1 MNSKVL
7 FVYDYFYPAYQAGGI
22 VQSLYNLETALK
34 DKFDVKF
41 ICSTQDLSGEK
52 IDVNKYLDNGIY
64 INKTKIIST
73 LKNVDKA
80 QLGCV
85 YLNGI
90 FSVHFFL
97 IPLLYFRVFHPQIKL
112 AIAPRGMLQGGALS
126 IRSSKKNLY
135 LKLLKTAGLLNKVT
149 WHATDEQEILDIKK
163 VMGAQANCVLAYN
176 LPKKPLDKVQI
187 IEKNNTTLRLVFLS
201 LITEKK
207 NLHLILQALQS
218 IPFPVELDIYGPIKD
233 QDYWKSC
240 QKITVQLPA
249 NCKVR
254 YKGPINPVE
263 VQNTLQQYHAFVL
276 PSKGEN
282 FGHAIYEALSV
293 GRPVII
299 SNFTPW
305 NNLKKSGAGWNII
318 LNTEELYTALNDLQN
333 LSQTNYT
340 HYCQQAHQLAKDYFV
355 ISSNVENYIKLFQ
368 TDLNKLNVE

>member
-1 MNSKVL
+1 MKTKVL
-7 FVYDYFYPAYQAGGI
+7 FIYDYFYPAYQAGGI
-22 VQSLYNLETALK
+22 VQSLYNLEIALK
-34 DKFDVKF
+34 DKFDIKF
-41 ICSTQDLSGEK
+41 ICSTQDISSEK
-52 IDVNKYLDNGIY
+52 IDVNKYLGNGIY
-64 INKTKIIST
+64 INKAKIIST
-73 LKNVDKA
+73 LKNVDKS

-90 FSVHFFL
+90 FSLFFFL
-97 IPLLYFRVFHPQIKL
+97 IPLLYFRVFYPQIKIT
-112 AIAPRGMLQGGALS
+112 IAPRGMLQSGALS
-126 IRSSKKNLY
+126 IRSAKKSLY
-135 LKLLKTAGLLNKVT
+135 LKLLKTTGLLHKVA

-187 IEKNNTTLRLVFLS
+187 IEKNNTTLRVVFLS

-218 IPFPVELDIYGPIKD
+218 ISFQIELDIYGPIKD

-240 QKITVQLPA
+240 QKIYSELPA
-249 NCKVR
+249 NCKIR
-254 YKGPINPVE
+254 YMGPINPVE

-299 SNFTPW
+299 SEFTPW
-305 NNLKKSGAGWNII
+305 NELKSKTAGWNCELAMKEIELAII
-318 LNTEELYTALNDLQN
+318 QLQELPQNDFNFFCENALDVAK
-333 LSQTNYT
+333 NYFT
-340 HYCQQAHQLAKDYFV
+340 KSNN
-355 ISSNVENYIKLFQ
+355 ISSYYILFI
-368 TDLNKLNVE
+368 K

>member
-1 MNSKVL
+1 ML
-7 FVYDYFYPAYQAGGI
+7 FIYDYFYPAYQAGGI
-22 VQSLYNLETALK
+22 VQSLYNLQLALQ
-34 DKFDVKF
+34 DKYEVKF
-41 ICSTQDLSGEK
+41 ISSNSDLSGEK
-52 IDVNKYLDNGIY
+52 TDVNKYLGNGIY

-97 IPLLYFRVFHPQIKL
+97 IPLLYFRLFHSHIKFV
-112 AIAPRGMLQGGALS
+112 IAPRGMLQGGALS
-126 IRSSKKNLY
+126 IRSSKKSIY
-135 LKLLKTAGLLNKVT
+135 LKLLKTAGLLHKVT

-163 VMGAQANCVLAYN
+163 VIGEQANCVLAYN

-187 IEKNNTTLRLVFLS
+187 IDKENTILKVVFLS

-207 NLHLILQALQS
+207 NLNLILQALQS
-218 IPFPVELDIYGPIKD
+218 ISFQVELDIYGPIKD

-240 QKITVQLPA
+240 QKISSQLPA

-254 YKGPINPVE
+254 YMGPINPVE

-299 SNFTPW
+299 SEFTPW
-305 NNLKKSGAGWNII
+305 SGLKAKAAGWNCA
-318 LNTEELYTALNDLQN
+318 LTTKELYTSIKELKRMNQEEFDSYCKNAIQVANKYYLNSIN
-333 LSQTNYT
+333 L
-340 HYCQQAHQLAKDYFV
+340 
-355 ISSNVENYIKLFQ
+355 ISYHKLFN
-368 TDLNKLNVE
+368 LEKL

>member
-1 MNSKVL
+1 MKPKLL
-7 FVYDYFYPAYQAGGI
+7 FIYDYFYPAYQAGGI
-22 VQSLYNLETALK
+22 VQSLFNLEAALK
-34 DKFDVKF
+34 DKFDIKF

-52 IDVNKYLDNGIY
+52 IDVNKYLGNGIY
-64 INKTKIIST
+64 INKAKIIST

-90 FSVHFFL
+90 FSLSFFL
-97 IPLLYFRVFHPQIKL
+97 IPLLYFRVFYPQIKI

-187 IEKNNTTLRLVFLS
+187 IEKNNSILRLVFLS

-207 NLHLILQALQS
+207 NLNLILQALQS
-218 IPFPVELDIYGPIKD
+218 IPFRVELDIYGPIKD
-233 QDYWKSC
+233 HDYWKSC
-240 QKITVQLPA
+240 QKISVQLPA
-249 NCKVR
+249 NCKVS
-254 YKGPINPVE
+254 YKGSINPVE

-282 FGHAIYEALSV
+282 FGHAIYEALSI

-299 SNFTPW
+299 SEFTPW
-305 NNLKKSGAGWNII
+305 NELKAKAAGWNSA
-318 LNTEELYTALNDLQN
+318 LTSQELYNSILELKKMSQDEFNLYCENALIVANKYYALSKN
-333 LSQTNYT
+333 LSAYEILFK
-340 HYCQQAHQLAKDYFV
+340 A
-355 ISSNVENYIKLFQ
+355 IK
-368 TDLNKLNVE
+368 